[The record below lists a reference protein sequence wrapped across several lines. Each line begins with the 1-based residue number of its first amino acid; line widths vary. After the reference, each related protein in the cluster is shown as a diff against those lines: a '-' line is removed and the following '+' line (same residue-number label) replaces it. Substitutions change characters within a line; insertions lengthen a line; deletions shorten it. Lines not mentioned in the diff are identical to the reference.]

1 MRDSLPGSCY
11 NQTWQSLQCWTYF
24 THQHS
29 TRQEFR
35 ELLGISFLY
44 CNISRLVLLECYFN
58 TVVKR
63 LFIPSFLRGKQ
74 TSAVYMWKRILGM
87 VASAANP
94 NEIWNQDAFFSAF
107 DTSIAL
113 FILSSK
119 SQDKHRLCQKFVT
132 HYTDG
137 ISPPTY
143 LNLTLERILVLNCLN
158 YKFKITKCFSKL
170 RPKVGGF
177 QSSYMLR
184 ILQLSFFF
192 HEHFDYRIFVENTAM
207 PSRKHIQVAF

>member
-63 LFIPSFLRGKQ
+63 LFIPFFLRWKQ

-94 NEIWNQDAFFSAF
+94 NEIWNQDAFFLHLTQVLLFLFYLLSLR
-107 DTSIAL
+107 TSTDYVRNLLLI
-113 FILSSK
+113 ILMVYHL
-119 SQDKHRLCQKFVT
+119 Q
-132 HYTDG
+132 
-137 ISPPTY
+137 PTW
-143 LNLTLERILVLNCLN
+143 TW
-158 YKFKITKCFSKL
+158 
-170 RPKVGGF
+170 
-177 QSSYMLR
+177 
-184 ILQLSFFF
+184 
-192 HEHFDYRIFVENTAM
+192 H
-207 PSRKHIQVAF
+207 